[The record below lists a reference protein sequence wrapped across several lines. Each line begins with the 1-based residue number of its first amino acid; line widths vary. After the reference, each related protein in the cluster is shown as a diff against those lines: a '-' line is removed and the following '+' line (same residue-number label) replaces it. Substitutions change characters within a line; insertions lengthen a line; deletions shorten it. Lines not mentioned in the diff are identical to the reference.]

1 MVRNKTPLMSDF
13 EIAKSYRLTKNKEK
27 QIGILAQLN
36 SISKEKIRE
45 IIKEET
51 KKEKKEDRHYRLM
64 AMECKKRSSG
74 ITVRTSAPS
83 SLHSTII

>member
-51 KKEKKEDRHYRLM
+51 KKEKKRR
-64 AMECKKRSSG
+64 K
-74 ITVRTSAPS
+74 
-83 SLHSTII
+83 